1 MKNARKARPT
11 GNRKAARPIRQNL
24 LRNLDAAR
32 KYLESLREFESAGY
46 TCGYSILR
54 AKEEIDKLTRLTS

>member
-1 MKNARKARPT
+1 MKNTRIPGRP
-11 GNRKAARPIRQNL
+11 GSKQAARPIRQNL

-54 AKEEIDKLTRLTS
+54 AKEEIEKLTRLTS